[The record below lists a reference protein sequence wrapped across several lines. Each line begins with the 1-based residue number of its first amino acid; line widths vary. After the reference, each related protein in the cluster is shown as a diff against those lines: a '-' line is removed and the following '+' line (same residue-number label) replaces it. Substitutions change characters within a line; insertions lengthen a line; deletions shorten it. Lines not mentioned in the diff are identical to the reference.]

1 MLCFIC
7 TCINIF
13 QVCKGRVFHFHKSMI
28 LFIHRQ
34 VLVFRFIILFM
45 GCIRQHADRAA
56 TYLRTALKLCFT
68 SKNTCGTLH
77 PPTHTVL
84 VLQGGTVQKLFNSV
98 LLPSVLPFFPTFSLI
113 TPFHLSF
120 YFSPDL
126 FLLSFP
132 LLLLIVFFL
141 LHFALS

>member
-7 TCINIF
+7 TYINIF

-34 VLVFRFIILFM
+34 VLVFRCITLFM
-45 GCIRQHADRAA
+45 GCIRQHRAV

-77 PPTHTVL
+77 PPTHSYSFGPAGWNSL
-84 VLQGGTVQKLFNSV
+84 EALQQCPPPFSPSLLSDLFFDHAF
-98 LLPSVLPFFPTFSLI
+98 PSVI
-113 TPFHLSF
+113 
-120 YFSPDL
+120 L
-126 FLLSFP
+126 FLP
-132 LLLLIVFFL
+132 
-141 LHFALS
+141 